1 MTAIAP
7 VDSRV
12 FPGLPPFGRGQRIG
26 LYGGSFNPAHDG
38 HRHVSLAALR
48 LLGLD
53 AVWWLVTP
61 ANPLKDGSELAPI
74 GERARF
80 AARVAAHP
88 RIVVSCVEQAFG
100 TTYTADFIRI
110 LRERAPGVRFVFIM
124 GSDNLA
130 TFHRWERWREIADA
144 LPLAVFNRPK
154 SLAAPLSAPAAQTLA
169 PYRVDASDASLLPG
183 MTPPAWVSLVGPR
196 TAVSSTALRGRA
208 AKS

>member
-7 VDSRV
+7 VESRV

-38 HRHVSLAALR
+38 HRHVSVAALR

-61 ANPLKDGSELAPI
+61 ANPLKDGRELAPI
-74 GERARF
+74 DERARF

-88 RIVVSCVEQAFG
+88 RIAVSCAEQVFG

-110 LRERAPGVRFVFIM
+110 LRRRAPDAHFVFLM

-130 TFHRWERWREIADA
+130 TFHRWERWREIAGA
-144 LPLAVFNRPK
+144 LPLAVFNRPG
-154 SLAAPLSAPAAQTLA
+154 SLAAPLSAPAAQALA
-169 PYRVDASDASLLPG
+169 PYRVDASDAAFLAELA
-183 MTPPAWVSLVGPR
+183 PPAWAFLVAPR
-196 TAVSSTALRGRA
+196 TAASSTALRCRA
-208 AKS
+208 GKS